1 MKKFFS
7 VGFVILLYLIIYY
20 GFQSIYLVIATA
32 YYYVSDANFQQLDII
47 DWLNKKLPT
56 AIIFA
61 AFISFLVYA
70 WIVKASKKDNIFS
83 YCRFKTLPLNKVFI
97 LIFTGLSLVSL
108 NGLTVVIISLIFPD
122 AYDAHV
128 ESMMGLT
135 SSGGWLMVFS
145 VGIAAPF
152 IEEVMFRG
160 LITKELD
167 RVMSYKW
174 VIFIQALLF
183 GLYHMNLVQGIYTFV
198 LAIFMGYTLYWTKS
212 IWAPL
217 IIHIVNN
224 LSSVIMSEYL
234 DPNSDILNIGFGVW
248 MIFSLVFVLPYGL
261 KYLYRSRVED
271 SIIELSEET
280 YQI

>member
-1 MKKFFS
+1 M
-7 VGFVILLYLIIYY
+7 
-20 GFQSIYLVIATA
+20 
-32 YYYVSDANFQQLDII
+32 
-47 DWLNKKLPT
+47 
-56 AIIFA
+56 
-61 AFISFLVYA
+61 
-70 WIVKASKKDNIFS
+70 
-83 YCRFKTLPLNKVFI
+83 PLNKVFI

-261 KYLYRSRVED
+261 KYLYRLRVED